1 MGHMG
6 GSRTKPGVF
15 GKFMIVTVYI
25 PLCMVFCAVTS
36 PYWAGVGIKKLVKKR
51 KEKKMNNTQETKV

>member
-15 GKFMIVTVYI
+15 GKCLIATVYL
-25 PLCMVFCAVTS
+25 PLLLGFCVVTS
-36 PYWAGVGIKKLVKKR
+36 PYWAGVGIKKAIQKR
-51 KEKKMNNTQETKV
+51 KEKVNQTRETVL